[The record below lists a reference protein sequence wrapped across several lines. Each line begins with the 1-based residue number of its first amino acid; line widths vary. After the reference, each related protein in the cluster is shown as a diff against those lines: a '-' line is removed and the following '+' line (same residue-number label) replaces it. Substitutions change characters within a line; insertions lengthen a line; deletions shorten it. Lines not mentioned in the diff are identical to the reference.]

1 MEPAIECFG
10 HPIVAFA
17 GRGYGQNPAFPRFR
31 PHLRPRLSRNCAPA
45 RLDRASSIPC
55 QIVETPM
62 TLFVNHAAEQ
72 TSPMR
77 RLFDGRTE
85 RHGEKFFVD
94 HNAASGLV
102 EPDNL
107 FRLLE
112 QYRIEATLMR
122 TQSAATKLLDHIDG
136 WQRARSS
143 SLRRHYLRQTR
154 SACARERKRRSNP
167 RLLCKDGLLRWRS
180 L

>member
-1 MEPAIECFG
+1 
-10 HPIVAFA
+10 
-17 GRGYGQNPAFPRFR
+17 
-31 PHLRPRLSRNCAPA
+31 
-45 RLDRASSIPC
+45 
-55 QIVETPM
+55 M
-62 TLFVNHAAEQ
+62 TLSVAHASEQ
-72 TSPMR
+72 TRAMR
-77 RLFDGRTE
+77 GLFDGRTE

-94 HNAASGLV
+94 HNAASGLM

-136 WQRARSS
+136 WQRPRSS
-143 SLRRHYLRQTR
+143 SLRRHCLRQTR
-154 SACARERKRRSNP
+154 SACASERQRSNP